1 MTDAK
6 VCELIKQSSFADNL
20 TIDQCGVVADLAK
33 TVVLEDGQVLLEEG
47 HVDETLH
54 IIVSGRLAVERS
66 AGAGA
71 PVTLHILRD
80 GDLAGEL
87 GFVDGTEHTATL
99 RAVGR
104 TVVLSIGRKD
114 LESLL
119 PTRPEIVYGV
129 MRGIIRTVHRILRQM
144 NLQCVELNNY
154 ISKTHGRY

>member
-1 MTDAK
+1 MTDANL
-6 VCELIKQSSFADNL
+6 CELIKRSAFAENL
-20 TIDQCGVVADLAK
+20 TLDQCGVLADLATTRALK
-33 TVVLEDGQVLLEEG
+33 DGEILIEEG
-47 HVDETLH
+47 RVDDSLHV
-54 IIVSGRLAVERS
+54 IASGRLAVERN

-71 PVTLHILRD
+71 PVVLHILRD

-99 RAVGR
+99 RAVGP
-104 TVVLSIGRKD
+104 TLVLSITRPD

-119 PTRPEIVYGV
+119 RAQPEIVYGV
-129 MRGIIRTVHRILRQM
+129 MRGIVRTVHRILRQM

>member
-1 MTDAK
+1 MTDAM

-20 TIDQCGVVADLAK
+20 TIDQCGVVADLAR
-33 TVVLEDGQVLLEEG
+33 TVVLEDGQALIEEG

-54 IIVSGRLAVERS
+54 IIASGRLAVERS
-66 AGAGA
+66 AGAGL

-99 RAVGR
+99 RAIGR
-104 TVVLSIGRKD
+104 TVVLSIARKD

-119 PTRPEIVYGV
+119 KTQPEIVYGV